1 MITVIKTREIIS
13 SIGSDS
19 AHRSSNARCDNIIK
33 KYTRSYE
40 GNSNLFDY
48 QH

>member
-1 MITVIKTREIIS
+1 MHC
-13 SIGSDS
+13 GSDS
-19 AHRSSNARCDNIIK
+19 AHRSSNAHSDNIIK

-40 GNSNLFDY
+40 GNSNLFDC